1 MRREREQNLFYFKK
15 LSFKVKIV
23 FKMVDNLKFSN
34 DKDRMLQYPKLN
46 KTKKPENTKVNRLT
60 EK

>member
-1 MRREREQNLFYFKK
+1 
-15 LSFKVKIV
+15 
-23 FKMVDNLKFSN
+23 MVDNLKFSN

-46 KTKKPENTKVNRLT
+46 KTKKPENTEVNRLT